1 MHAYACMCMYV
12 YGPWCI
18 CPHTELGACGEIII
32 FSAGHLYDPIKFLM
46 HFRIEELINTN
57 RINN

>member
-1 MHAYACMCMYV
+1 MHAYMCMCTALGAV
-12 YGPWCI
+12 VP
-18 CPHTELGACGEIII
+18 TELGACGEIII

-46 HFRIEELINTN
+46 HFRIEELISTN

>member
-1 MHAYACMCMYV
+1 MHAHMCTRMCSALGAV
-12 YGPWCI
+12 VP
-18 CPHTELGACGEIII
+18 TAKGACGKIII